1 MRSSRD
7 PFGRGGASGNFGMV
21 GGPPPQDIIVLVAV
35 VFATFVLQ
43 FFSVTALIPAI
54 FRLGPMLYRG
64 ALWQV
69 VSYAFVGFGP
79 ASLWFLLSLLILFW
93 FARDVFGR
101 LGRKRFWTLLLQVV
115 TGAGVAAAMVR
126 GAAMLMGVSSP
137 NAFVLMQ
144 GQFMLVT
151 VMIAAF
157 ATLYGQATILLFFV
171 LPIKARWF
179 LALEVLFAFMG
190 FLNTKDFAGFVGL
203 CVAVGLTWALL
214 QPGGL
219 QRALSNLRLRLRR
232 RVTEIKLARLKKKR
246 RFDVID
252 GDGEWLN

>member
-1 MRSSRD
+1 
-7 PFGRGGASGNFGMV
+7 V
-21 GGPPPQDIIVLVAV
+21 
-35 VFATFVLQ
+35 
-43 FFSVTALIPAI
+43 
-54 FRLGPMLYRG
+54 
-64 ALWQV
+64 
-69 VSYAFVGFGP
+69 
-79 ASLWFLLSLLILFW
+79 
-93 FARDVFGR
+93 
-101 LGRKRFWTLLLQVV
+101 LQVV
-115 TGAGVAAAMVR
+115 TAAGVAAALVR
-126 GAAMLMGVSSP
+126 GAGIMMGTPSP
-137 NAFVLMQ
+137 FAFVLMQ
-144 GQFMLVT
+144 GQYMLIT

-219 QRALSNLRLRLRR
+219 RRALADLRLRFRR
-232 RVTEIKLARLKKKR
+232 RVTEAKLARLRQKR
-246 RFDVID
+246 KFDVID